1 VVKSRDDT
9 RRQRPTLEATPEA
22 LPESTRGRSL
32 WQAPLA
38 SLRPGL
44 VMVGTVVG
52 LILLQPLMP
61 VLGNLAFVGLVFAW
75 YYRGLEAERQQ
86 DLERR
91 AVGWLRQGLRSLR
104 GAKQRG
110 RRS

>member
-1 VVKSRDDT
+1 MVKTTDDT
-9 RRQRPTLEATPEA
+9 RRRRPAVEAKPEA
-22 LPESTRGRSL
+22 LPEPGRGRSL
-32 WQAPLA
+32 WQVPLA

-44 VMVGTVVG
+44 TVVATLAG

-75 YYRGLEAERQQ
+75 YYRGLEADQQQ

-91 AVGWLRQGLRSLR
+91 AVGWLRQGLRGLR
-104 GAKQRG
+104 GGARRG
-110 RRS
+110 RRT

>member
-1 VVKSRDDT
+1 V
-9 RRQRPTLEATPEA
+9 EATPEA
-22 LPESTRGRSL
+22 LPESTRKRSL
-32 WQAPLA
+32 WQSPLA

-61 VLGNLAFVGLVFAW
+61 VLGNLTFVGLVFAW
-75 YYRGLEAERQQ
+75 YYRGLEADRQQ

-91 AVGWLRQGLRSLR
+91 AVGWLRQGLRGLR
-104 GAKQRG
+104 GAKPRG

>member
-1 VVKSRDDT
+1 MVKTRDDT
-9 RRQRPTLEATPEA
+9 RQRRPTLEATPEA
-22 LPESTRGRSL
+22 LPEPTRKRPL
-32 WQAPLA
+32 WQTPLA

-61 VLGNLAFVGLVFAW
+61 VLGNLTFVGLVFAW
-75 YYRGLEAERQQ
+75 YYRGLEAEQQQ

-91 AVGWLRQGLRSLR
+91 AMGWLRQGLRGLR
-104 GAKQRG
+104 GAKQRR